1 MASIT
6 SAGVGSGLDL
16 ESIIE
21 VTIQAESAVKT
32 NQLNAREINYT
43 TELSGVGTFKA
54 ALDTF
59 NDALAKLGDDETY
72 NSRLVSFGNGLEESE
87 QAFEVEVGSSMQ
99 SGDFSVEVLQ
109 LAKGSK
115 LQSVALGASNSTIG
129 TGNLTFNAGGSEFT
143 VNIESADTLEDIR
156 NKINKESENFG
167 VSANIVNSDSGAVL
181 TFSSSIS
188 GDGNTLTV
196 TSDDDSLAAIATS
209 SPSGSSGMVIQQQ
222 SQDAKALINDQAV
235 SSSTNELS
243 DKIQG
248 TTITLKSVTT
258 QPQEFSV
265 SVDEGVVKEGLQEFV
280 DAYNVLKGQL
290 DTVSNASSG
299 SLASDSTVRTVEQ
312 QLQRMFTN
320 DLGGTTEI
328 QSLLEI
334 GINFNREGEMEISTL
349 GIGTLQSGE
358 ELLNSTI
365 SDRYSSLQSFFSS
378 DDGLVNKVDSLI
390 ELYTGSGGSLLKRE
404 ESLNVSLEK
413 VETDR
418 ETLSERLINLEA
430 SLRSQYA
437 SLDSIIAQYQTSSSY
452 ISSILTSVSSDN

>member
-196 TSDDDSLAAIATS
+196 TSDDDSLAA
-209 SPSGSSGMVIQQQ
+209 
-222 SQDAKALINDQAV
+222 
-235 SSSTNELS
+235 
-243 DKIQG
+243 
-248 TTITLKSVTT
+248 
-258 QPQEFSV
+258 
-265 SVDEGVVKEGLQEFV
+265 
-280 DAYNVLKGQL
+280 
-290 DTVSNASSG
+290 
-299 SLASDSTVRTVEQ
+299 
-312 QLQRMFTN
+312 
-320 DLGGTTEI
+320 
-328 QSLLEI
+328 
-334 GINFNREGEMEISTL
+334 
-349 GIGTLQSGE
+349 
-358 ELLNSTI
+358 
-365 SDRYSSLQSFFSS
+365 
-378 DDGLVNKVDSLI
+378 
-390 ELYTGSGGSLLKRE
+390 
-404 ESLNVSLEK
+404 
-413 VETDR
+413 
-418 ETLSERLINLEA
+418 
-430 SLRSQYA
+430 
-437 SLDSIIAQYQTSSSY
+437 
-452 ISSILTSVSSDN
+452 